1 MNHKRLEGRTAL
13 ITGAGKGIGREIARL
28 FAEEGADVCVNDLN
42 TEQGTDSLAEQCREN
57 YGVRAISVEA
67 DVSQVEMV
75 LELVNRTLEE
85 FDHIDILVNNAGII
99 TQSRLENM
107 SVEMWDEMIAVDLR
121 SVFLCTRAVLP
132 SMIARQFGRIINV
145 ASQLGQKGGVE
156 LTHYSAAKAGV
167 IGFTKALALE
177 VGEYGIT
184 ANCIAPGPIDTDLM
198 ADLSEEW
205 KAEKRRELPISRFG
219 KVEEVAPTAVMLA
232 AEPDGNIY
240 TGQTLGPNSGDV
252 ML

>member
-1 MNHKRLEGRTAL
+1 VDHKRLEGRTAL
-13 ITGAGKGIGREIARL
+13 ITGADKGIGREIARL
-28 FAEEGADVCVNDLN
+28 FAEEGAEVCINDLRIQDGA
-42 TEQGTDSLAEQCREN
+42 ESLTEQCRD
-57 YGVRAISVEA
+57 YGVRAIAVQA
-67 DVSQVEMV
+67 DVSKVEEV
-75 LELVNRTLEE
+75 QKLVQAALDE
-85 FDHIDILVNNAGII
+85 FHHIDILVNNAGII

-121 SVFLCTRAVLP
+121 SVFLCTRFVLP
-132 SMIARQFGRIINV
+132 SMIERRFGRIINV

-167 IGFTKALALE
+167 IGLTKALARE

-184 ANCIAPGPIDTDLM
+184 ANCIAPGPIDTALM

-205 KAEKRRELPISRFG
+205 KAEKRRELPIPRFG

>member
-1 MNHKRLEGRTAL
+1 MPDRHRSRVRQLSFERQEAASCGRWRSIRYL
-13 ITGAGKGIGREIARL
+13 
-28 FAEEGADVCVNDLN
+28 
-42 TEQGTDSLAEQCREN
+42 
-57 YGVRAISVEA
+57 RAISVEA
-67 DVSQVEMV
+67 DVSRATTVQ
-75 LELVNRTLEE
+75 ELVDRTLEE
-85 FDHIDILVNNAGII
+85 FGQIDILVNNADII

-107 SVEMWDEMIAVDLR
+107 PIEMWDEMIAVDLR
-121 SVFLCTRAVLP
+121 SVFLCTRVVLP
-132 SMIARQFGRIINV
+132 SMIERQFGRIINI
-145 ASQLGQKGGVE
+145 ASQLGQKGGVG

-167 IGFTKALALE
+167 IGFTKSLALE

-184 ANCIAPGPIDTDLM
+184 ANCIAPGPIETALM

-205 KAEKRRELPISRFG
+205 KTEKRKELPIPRFG

-252 ML
+252 MI

>member
-1 MNHKRLEGRTAL
+1 MDHKRLEGRTAL
-13 ITGAGKGIGREIARL
+13 ITGADKGIGREIARL
-28 FAEEGADVCVNDLN
+28 FAEEGAEVCINDLRIQDGA
-42 TEQGTDSLAEQCREN
+42 ESLTEQCRD
-57 YGVRAISVEA
+57 YGVRAIAVQA
-67 DVSQVEMV
+67 DVSKVEEV
-75 LELVNRTLEE
+75 QKLVQAALDE
-85 FDHIDILVNNAGII
+85 FHHIDILVNNAGII

-121 SVFLCTRAVLP
+121 SVFLCTRFVLP
-132 SMIARQFGRIINV
+132 SMIERRSGRIINV

-167 IGFTKALALE
+167 IGLTKALARE

-184 ANCIAPGPIDTDLM
+184 ANCIAPGPIDTALM

-205 KAEKRRELPISRFG
+205 KAEKRRELPIPRFG

>member
-1 MNHKRLEGRTAL
+1 MDHKRLEGRTAL

-42 TEQGTDSLAEQCREN
+42 TEQGANSLAEQCREN
-57 YGVRAISVEA
+57 YGVRAIAVQA
-67 DVSQVEMV
+67 DVSKVEQVQK
-75 LELVNRTLEE
+75 LVQAALDE
-85 FDHIDILVNNAGII
+85 FHHIDTLVNNAGII

-107 SVEMWDEMIAVDLR
+107 SPEMWDEMIAVDLR
-121 SVFLCTRAVLP
+121 SVFLCTRFLLP
-132 SMIARQFGRIINV
+132 SMIERRFGRIINV

-167 IGFTKALALE
+167 IGFTKALARE

-184 ANCIAPGPIDTDLM
+184 ANCIAPGPIDTALM

-205 KAEKRRELPISRFG
+205 KAEKRRELPIPRFG

-252 ML
+252 MF